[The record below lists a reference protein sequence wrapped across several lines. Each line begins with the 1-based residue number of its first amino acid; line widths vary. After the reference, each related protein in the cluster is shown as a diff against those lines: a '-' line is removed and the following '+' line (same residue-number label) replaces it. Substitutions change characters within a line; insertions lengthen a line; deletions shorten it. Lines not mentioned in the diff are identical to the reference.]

1 MEVVYYFTQANVRL
15 DELTALAEIH
25 GYESTRTILTGTEEL
40 KILYSGKD
48 EADVR
53 YWMFIPISE
62 AEGDWNEFGPSE
74 REVVTDYNS
83 MSAFLVVH
91 PPGSWPTLRVF
102 LRDLLLEYGGWVG
115 SASDN

>member
-1 MEVVYYFTQANVRL
+1 M
-15 DELTALAEIH
+15 
-25 GYESTRTILTGTEEL
+25 
-40 KILYSGKD
+40 
-48 EADVR
+48 R

-115 SASDN
+115 SASDNWQPIFTTENILKLANPLYEETQTYRRGIGTGDAVEPNP